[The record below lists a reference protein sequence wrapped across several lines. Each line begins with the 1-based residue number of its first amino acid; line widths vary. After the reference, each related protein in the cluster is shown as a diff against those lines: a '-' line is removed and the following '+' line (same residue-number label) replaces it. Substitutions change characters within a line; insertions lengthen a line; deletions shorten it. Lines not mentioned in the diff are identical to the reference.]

1 MFEIRVICDREDA
14 DRVSHALTAAFRTGT
29 PRTYPTRDGMRTRL
43 YLTADH
49 HPDGTTQTTPAAD
62 REESA

>member
-1 MFEIRVICDREDA
+1 MFEIRVICGDDDA
-14 DRVSHALTAAFRTGT
+14 DRVSQTLTAAFRTGT

-49 HPDGTTQTTPAAD
+49 HPDGTTQTTLAAD
-62 REESA
+62 RKESA